1 MTSQRFWSGYI
12 EVCPYRMVEQS
23 EDGVTRKVRRLAR
36 HPEEIEGAKRLLAHA
51 GALRLVNRMTIGAGE
66 PFRLAIGVPRLSDD
80 HDADCERARSFISA
94 VFWGEPTEGP

>member
-1 MTSQRFWSGYI
+1 
-12 EVCPYRMVEQS
+12 MVEQS